1 MKKIFLFITL
11 LFPSLLF
18 AQVITP
24 AIISSDPFT
33 VSGHIKNVDTPAR
46 AYLFYQSGANK
57 VVDSTQIIKGEF
69 SFTGSLVYP
78 ENAYLL
84 IDHKG
89 VGIAKLTNPGKNINI
104 PFASLDVL
112 NFYLDKGILFVDG
125 KDSVASAK
133 ISASTINDENK
144 DLQAQLKPL
153 EEPTK
158 KLYAE
163 ANTASPDKQKDPAF
177 RNDIIARSKV
187 LQDLQLSILKNFVA
201 GHPDSYLSIVIINQI
216 GPHSDDP
223 KELDA
228 LYKDLSAT
236 LQSSEPGKTLKR
248 AIDQAKITGIG
259 AIAPDFT
266 QNDVDGKPVTLSSF
280 RGKYVLIDFWAS
292 WCGPCRQENPNL
304 VKTYNKYKDKNF
316 TVLGVS
322 LDRPDAKADWLQ
334 AIKNDKLAWTQVS
347 DLNYWSNKVAV
358 LYFIGSIPSNFLLDP
373 KGKIIARNLRGDDLE
388 HKLEEE
394 LGKQ

>member
-1 MKKIFLFITL
+1 MKKIFLLITL
-11 LFPSLLF
+11 MFPLLLL
-18 AQVITP
+18 AQVVPSPVIT
-24 AIISSDPFT
+24 SDPFT
-33 VSGHIKNVDTPAR
+33 VSGRIKNVDTPAR
-46 AYLFYQSGANK
+46 AYLLYQSGANK
-57 VVDSTQIIKGEF
+57 IIDSTEIISGEF
-69 SFTGSLVYP
+69 SFTGRLVYP

-89 VGIAKLTNPGKNINI
+89 VGIAKLTHPGNNVNV
-104 PFASLDVL
+104 PFTSLDVL
-112 NFYLDKGILFVDG
+112 NFFLDKGILFVDG
-125 KDSVASAK
+125 KDSVATGK

-153 EEPTK
+153 EGPTK

-163 ANTASPDKQKDPAF
+163 ANSVPPDKQNDPAF
-177 RNDIIARSKV
+177 RNDIIVRSKV

-201 GHPDSYLSIVIINQI
+201 GHPDSYLSIIIINQI

-236 LQSSEPGKTLKR
+236 LQNSEPGKTLKH

-292 WCGPCRQENPNL
+292 WCGPCREENPNL

-322 LDRPDAKADWLQ
+322 LDRPDAKADWLK
-334 AIKNDKLAWTQVS
+334 AIKNDKLTWTQVS

-373 KGKIIARNLRGDDLE
+373 YGKIIARNLRGDDLE
-388 HKLEEE
+388 RKLVEV
-394 LGKQ
+394 LGKP